1 MLKEKFSKYLQSERN
16 YSENTRIA
24 YLNDLENLFSFIEE
38 NMGWSIFEPLG
49 ASKTDHRQL
58 RSWMGALLESGISK
72 RTVSRK
78 LAAASTYFKF
88 LRKSGVVDAN
98 PVSRLTAPKFEKK
111 LPSFLREEDAL
122 NLFEKVIFD
131 DSWEGKR
138 DKAILEVLYGCGL
151 RRAEVINLL
160 YRNIDF
166 SRQTLKVMGKGR
178 RERVLPF
185 GSNMRSA
192 FLDYKKAC
200 DTEDINYKEN
210 FFVNQNS
217 EALDPRNVYAMV
229 RKAISQVSSV
239 SKKSPHVLRHTFAT
253 HLLNAGADLNAIK
266 ELLGHKSLAATQVYV
281 HNSIAKLKS
290 VHKKAHPKA

>member
-1 MLKEKFSKYLQSERN
+1 MLRDKFSKYLQSERN

-24 YLNDLENLFSFIEE
+24 YLNDLDNLAGFIEE
-38 NMGWSIFEPLG
+38 NLGWSIFEEKG
-49 ASKTDHRQL
+49 AAKTDHRQL
-58 RSWMGALLESGISK
+58 RSWMGTLLESGVSK

-88 LRKSGVVDAN
+88 LRKSGLVENN
-98 PVSRLTAPKFEKK
+98 PVARFTAPKFEKK

-122 NLFEKVIFD
+122 NLFEKVTFED
-131 DSWEGKR
+131 NWEGKR
-138 DKAILEVLYGCGL
+138 DRAMIEVLYGCGL
-151 RRAEVINLL
+151 RRAELINLA
-160 YRNIDF
+160 YKNIDF
-166 SRQTLKVMGKGR
+166 TGQTIKVMGKGR

-192 FLDYKKAC
+192 MLDYRNLCEKEGINFR
-200 DTEDINYKEN
+200 DT
-210 FFVNQNS
+210 FFVNANS
-217 EALDPRNVYAMV
+217 EPLDPRKVYSMV

-290 VHKKAHPKA
+290 VYKKAHPKA